1 MGSGVGFVSH
11 TLCSSFIT
19 VVPDV
24 VAMCPTM
31 FGGFFAPDVVREVP
45 TAESDRA
52 VGAPCWLVV
61 SSVPVYAVI
70 TAALAALFYLW
81 CYSGAAVGSVVA
93 AAAAVAL
100 RSLPVAVAFGSSRLV
115 RT

>member
-1 MGSGVGFVSH
+1 MPIVDGAMLHSEFFWIASCVHMGSGVGFVSH

-45 TAESDRA
+45 TAESSGA
-52 VGAPCWLVV
+52 VGAPCWLVA
-61 SSVPVYAVI
+61 SSVPVYAGI
-70 TAALAALFYLW
+70 TAALAD
-81 CYSGAAVGSVVA
+81 
-93 AAAAVAL
+93 
-100 RSLPVAVAFGSSRLV
+100 LV
-115 RT
+115 FIYGI